1 MADRINSKA
10 KGSKNERDICK
21 WWEEWTGYDFSR
33 VPSSGGLR
41 WQRTLDTT
49 GDILCSDKKHCLK
62 FPFSIEC
69 KSYKEIKFEHV
80 LLGNKSCDVLKFWE
94 QASED
99 AKRGEK
105 QPILMMR
112 YNSMPK
118 NEYFFV
124 VSRWVGEIL
133 LSASDSESDRK
144 LLTPY
149 MTLRLPES
157 KGLMIFMASKVADHT
172 SYVKVYEGLKE
183 GLAYLRKQDRILEK
197 VTHKK
202 IKELK
207 K

>member
-1 MADRINSKA
+1 
-10 KGSKNERDICK
+10 
-21 WWEEWTGYDFSR
+21 
-33 VPSSGGLR
+33 
-41 WQRTLDTT
+41 
-49 GDILCSDKKHCLK
+49 
-62 FPFSIEC
+62 
-69 KSYKEIKFEHV
+69 
-80 LLGNKSCDVLKFWE
+80 
-94 QASED
+94 
-99 AKRGEK
+99 
-105 QPILMMR
+105 MMR

-124 VSRWVGEIL
+124 VSRWIGEII

-157 KGLMIFMASKVADHT
+157 KGLMIFMASKVADYT

-197 VTHKK
+197 ATHKK

>member
-1 MADRINSKA
+1 MANSKK
-10 KGSKNERDICK
+10 KGSRFELKVSKWFTKWTSFKFGRTPYSGANHQSRDLSSDIMCQDERHAHRCK
-21 WWEEWTGYDFSR
+21 IS
-33 VPSSGGLR
+33 V
-41 WQRTLDTT
+41 
-49 GDILCSDKKHCLK
+49 
-62 FPFSIEC
+62 EC
-69 KSYKEIKFEHV
+69 KNYKDIKFEHL
-80 LLGNKSCDVLKFWE
+80 LLGNKKCDILKFWE

-124 VSRWVGEIL
+124 VSRWIGEII